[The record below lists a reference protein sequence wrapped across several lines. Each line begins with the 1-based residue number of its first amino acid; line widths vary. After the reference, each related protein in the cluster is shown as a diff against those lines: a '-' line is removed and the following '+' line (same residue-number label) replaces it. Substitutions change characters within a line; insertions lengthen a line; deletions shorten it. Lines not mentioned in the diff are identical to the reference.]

1 MELIY
6 YLMVYQT
13 GLSVIYVGSRSM
25 WSLNSSTEVVR
36 VDSFATILTDI

>member
-1 MELIY
+1 MELVY

-13 GLSVIYVGSRSM
+13 GLSVICVGSRSM
-25 WSLNSSTEVVR
+25 WSLYSCTVVVR